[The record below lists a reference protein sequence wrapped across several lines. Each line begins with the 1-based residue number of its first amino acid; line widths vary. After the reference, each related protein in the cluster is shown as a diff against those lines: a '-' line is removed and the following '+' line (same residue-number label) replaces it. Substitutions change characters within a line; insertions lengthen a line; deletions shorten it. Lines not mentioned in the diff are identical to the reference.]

1 MSSVSPYSGILWV
14 TATVSIAACVQQM
27 VPETRRS
34 TEKAPSRGMRYLVNH
49 TRISC
54 CHKKHVITSSY
65 AYTLKQGR
73 AEKRRH
79 HTHPWIYG
87 SRVGAWLGTF
97 SVLQYATADGCGGQ
111 SPINRRSSEH
121 DNMHAWYIRLKI
133 IPRVCSVRYRYSRYR
148 YGCHTGTEVFGT
160 GIDIV
165 PNLPKCPVPVLTYRT
180 YRSVR

>member
-1 MSSVSPYSGILWV
+1 MKSSISPLTFFHFKIIAREAIHDCSYTRERIVSSVSPYSGILWV

-54 CHKKHVITSSY
+54 CHKKHIITSSY

-121 DNMHAWYIRLKI
+121 DNMHA
-133 IPRVCSVRYRYSRYR
+133 
-148 YGCHTGTEVFGT
+148 
-160 GIDIV
+160 
-165 PNLPKCPVPVLTYRT
+165 
-180 YRSVR
+180 